1 MEVTTTQADELM
13 RRERIDAD
21 RLAWLVF
28 SATELSEHG
37 YVLIRW
43 ATKRTSQINCQQWR
57 VNVRWHGHEHTS
69 TATPETESIDKTPAL
84 VLALDRAVQWL
95 RAACATIGL
104 LILCALPVAAEG
116 PQYVLTAPGVSPC
129 MLSWQTGDHFKVY
142 LSTTKGQ
149 LGPLFAT
156 VPGQNTSGQT
166 PCPTTPGQY
175 YWQVSSQVGAQPESP
190 PSLPAA
196 FVILDP
202 NAPPPITFAVGVGVE
217 VTALLLNVRPSP
229 AGACLIM
236 PCPTQPKGARAA
248 IVEGPVTVTTGP
260 NAGVWWKL
268 DYTSGSD
275 GWGMEKFL
283 KVVQP

>member
-1 MEVTTTQADELM
+1 
-13 RRERIDAD
+13 
-21 RLAWLVF
+21 
-28 SATELSEHG
+28 
-37 YVLIRW
+37 
-43 ATKRTSQINCQQWR
+43 
-57 VNVRWHGHEHTS
+57 VRWHGHEHTS

-202 NAPPPITFAVGVGVE
+202 NAPPPVPPGVKFFIGQGAQTTAV
-217 VTALLLNVRPSP
+217 LLNVRATPGGAVLGTQLRGMRGTILDGPQPTAAGTWWKVNFLSGPS
-229 AGACLIM
+229 GWCLE
-236 PCPTQPKGARAA
+236 PFLL
-248 IVEGPVTVTTGP
+248 PVTP
-260 NAGVWWKL
+260 
-268 DYTSGSD
+268 
-275 GWGMEKFL
+275 
-283 KVVQP
+283 